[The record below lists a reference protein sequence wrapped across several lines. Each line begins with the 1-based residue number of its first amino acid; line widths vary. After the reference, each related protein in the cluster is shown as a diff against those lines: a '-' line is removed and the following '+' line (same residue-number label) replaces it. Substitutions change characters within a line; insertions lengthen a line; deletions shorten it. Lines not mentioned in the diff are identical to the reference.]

1 MRPIDSDALKE
12 QLEDWLK
19 LIQGFMSDECE
30 ITRDVLLS
38 VIHGYIADMPTIDAA
53 PVRRG
58 EWVAVG
64 DDDQDVGIFFCSLC
78 KDERWFGEEVYTS
91 AEAARLCPY
100 CPNCGAD
107 MRKEEHA
114 HDD

>member
-1 MRPIDSDALKE
+1 MRLIDADALKAMFPE
-12 QLEDWLK
+12 NYDKPLWHFTGIWAAIGVQ
-19 LIQGFMSDECE
+19 
-30 ITRDVLLS
+30 
-38 VIHGYIADMPTIDAA
+38 PTIDAA